1 VIAATTY
8 ASQGKKIRAGIG
20 DDAAIWKP
28 ARNAESVI
36 TTDALVEDV
45 HFLRDGMSAA
55 DVGWRALV
63 SNLSDLAAV
72 GARPVLA
79 TVALGVPRGVHE
91 AWILDCYRGMAEL
104 AKKSRIAIVGGDV
117 VRAPSLL
124 LSITAIGEVRP
135 SHRKMRNG
143 ARPGDILAVTGP
155 LGASRAGIDVLLDG
169 ARVDDARCAD
179 AIAAYRRPHARL
191 AEGRR
196 FGASTNVHA
205 MMDISDGLSTD
216 LRRLCMA
223 SNVGAEIDAAALPV
237 APCAVPV
244 AQAFGKEPLSYALGG
259 GEDFELLV
267 AIAPRAFPTIAKRFE
282 STFGRPLSRV
292 GTITAHVAV
301 RLRDPSGTRELVP
314 TGWDSLG

>member
-1 VIAATTY
+1 M
-8 ASQGKKIRAGIG
+8 
-20 DDAAIWKP
+20 
-28 ARNAESVI
+28 I

-45 HFLRDGMSAA
+45 HFLRDGMSAQ

-104 AKKSRIAIVGGDV
+104 AKKCGIAIVGGDV

-135 SHRKMRNG
+135 SHRKLRSG
-143 ARPGDILAVTGP
+143 ARPGDVLAVTGP
-155 LGASRAGIDVLLDG
+155 LGASRAGIDILLE
-169 ARVDDARCAD
+169 RPQSNDARFSD
-179 AIAAYRRPHARL
+179 AIAAYRRPHARV

-196 FGASTNVHA
+196 FGKSSNVHA

-216 LRRLCMA
+216 LRRLCLA
-223 SNVGAEIDAAALPV
+223 SKVGAEIEAAAVPIAACARPV
-237 APCAVPV
+237 AEAL
-244 AQAFGKEPLSYALGG
+244 KREPIAYALGG

-267 AIAPRAFPTIAKRFE
+267 AIAPRAFSTIASRFE
-282 STFGRPLSRV
+282 RTFGRPLARV
-292 GTITAHVAV
+292 GTITAEASV
-301 RLRDPSGTRELVP
+301 RLRDADGTRELDP
-314 TGWDSLG
+314 TGWESL